1 MADQVRELTAD
12 ELKHV
17 GGGFEAVEHSL
28 TILHDPGKANFA
40 AIPTGGAFTSL
51 DAVAVEHSLTIL
63 QATSQQMTYMM
74 QVVDSVIR
82 DI

>member
-28 TILHDPGKANFA
+28 TIL
-40 AIPTGGAFTSL
+40 
-51 DAVAVEHSLTIL
+51 

-74 QVVDSVIR
+74 QVVELGHP
-82 DI
+82 

>member
-1 MADQVRELTAD
+1 MTGREETQRRSPWLTKYRELTAD

-17 GGGFEAVEHSL
+17 GGGFE
-28 TILHDPGKANFA
+28 
-40 AIPTGGAFTSL
+40 
-51 DAVAVEHSLTIL
+51 AVEHSLTIL